1 MKKLVFSLAII
12 AMFISSCNN
21 DEIDE
26 LSNRIDKLEQKIP
39 TIDEQAASIAQSIIA
54 LEKVDLELENLI
66 DKLENS
72 NNVSSTM
79 VTEFKA
85 RDFELHSRIDNLK
98 KFVDEELKSS
108 NDWLTLT
115 FATLEQYN
123 AIATSIAEIKVLVSI
138 SKIGDKTQNLN
149 SAISDAENS
158 IKTWVG
164 DLLSNYYSI
173 AEVDAK
179 IAAIERSQANNDD
192 AIEDINDEVE
202 DLKTSLKKAKEELT
216 TAYKSAIEDAIVSNN
231 GVINNRI
238 ANEIKTINSRIDNE
252 IAAINNRLN
261 DIEKR
266 LDTLEDKVDDMYERK
281 LNIEFDNLED
291 IGFVAGG
298 TCKVNY
304 VITQSAPPVHI
315 ATIAQNGW
323 RANVTKTSETEGYI
337 TVYAPNP
344 LTSEPVIVLVS
355 DENTTIMRSL
365 SFVEGVTTIVTK
377 AYAITSEATTLN
389 IDVQTNLDYTVN
401 IPTEANSWISLKDI
415 TTRATMRND
424 VIKLDVEE
432 NTSKTSRSATLQLVC
447 NDTEVGTIS
456 IYQQGVEIANNELIY
471 TSSDGGIVTPYQVM
485 GFSSNIIS
493 NTYSNGRG
501 LIVFDKDITSI
512 GEYAFY
518 ECSKL
523 TSIQMPE
530 SVTEVREYAFYCTNL
545 CNIVL
550 SENISKLGDYSFY
563 KTKIKNIDLPTK
575 ITSIGCCAFSKSDLI
590 SIDIPNN
597 ITSINEYTF
606 NDCNSLVNVVIGER
620 VNYFYSYAFANCER
634 LSTVYLKPKYK
645 PGYSSSI
652 FVNASSNL
660 IIYVPRASLSDY
672 GSSYAGGKVKP
683 YDF

>member
-85 RDFELHSRIDNLK
+85 QDFELHSRIDNLK
-98 KFVDEELKSS
+98 KFVDEKLKSS
-108 NDWLTLT
+108 NDWLILT

-123 AIATSIAEIKVLVSI
+123 AIATSIADIKVLVSTC
-138 SKIGDKTQNLN
+138 KIVDKTQNLN

-158 IKTWVG
+158 MKNWVG
-164 DLLSNYYSI
+164 DLLSNYDSI
-173 AEVDAK
+173 AETNAK
-179 IAAIERSQANNDD
+179 IAIMEREQANNADD
-192 AIEDINDEVE
+192 IEEVE
-202 DLKTSLKKAKEELT
+202 DEVNELKSSLQKVKNELT
-216 TAYKSAIEDAIVSNN
+216 NAYKSAIEEAITSNN
-231 GVINNRI
+231 GIINNKI
-238 ANEIKTINSRIDNE
+238 ANEIATVNRRIDNE
-252 IAAINNRLN
+252 ISAINNRLN

-266 LDTLEDKVDDMYERK
+266 LDTLEDKVDDLYERK
-281 LNIEFDNLED
+281 LSIEFGD
-291 IGFVAGG
+291 IENIGIVAGG

-344 LTSEPVIVLVS
+344 LTSEPVVVLVS

-365 SFVEGVTTIVTK
+365 SFVEGVTTIATK

-424 VIKLDVEE
+424 VIKLDIDE
-432 NTSKTSRSATLQLVC
+432 NTSKTSRIATLQLVS
-447 NDTEVGTIS
+447 NNTEVGTIS
-456 IYQQGVEIANNELIY
+456 IYQQGIEIANNELVY
-471 TSSDGGIVTPYQVM
+471 TSSNGKIITPYQTM
-485 GFSSNIIS
+485 GFNANILS
-493 NTYSNGRG
+493 NTYSNGKG
-501 LIVFDKDITSI
+501 VIVFDKDITSI
-512 GEYAFY
+512 GEFAFYNKSLTSIKMPESITNIKESAFNGSMISNIDIPANVVEIGDRAFY
-518 ECSKL
+518 ECNNMSEVVIPDKVTRIGGSAFCGCYLNKL
-523 TSIQMPE
+523 
-530 SVTEVREYAFYCTNL
+530 
-545 CNIVL
+545 
-550 SENISKLGDYSFY
+550 
-563 KTKIKNIDLPTK
+563 
-575 ITSIGCCAFSKSDLI
+575 
-590 SIDIPNN
+590 
-597 ITSINEYTF
+597 
-606 NDCNSLVNVVIGER
+606 VIGEGVKEIGYEAFYNAKLVVVYCKPTAPPTLLQYSYVR
-620 VNYFYSYAFANCER
+620 ENYFHLTSDAQ
-634 LSTVYLKPKYK
+634 
-645 PGYSSSI
+645 
-652 FVNASSNL
+652 
-660 IIYVPRASLSDY
+660 IYVPRD
-672 GSSYAGGKVKP
+672 SYSKYQSQWHYDSYLVA